1 VAWGSTSRAAG
12 SKSSSF
18 RKAAGLVRRCGGASA
33 MRPIVALCRG
43 AVLPVW
49 REPVRKDRSERKG
62 GFRVM
67 SGAVAILAFHQVY
80 QPLGGSILLSA
91 IVAGIPLYV
100 LFVML
105 AVLRLPAWMS
115 ALTAMLSAAV
125 LAALIWRMPLGL
137 DASATTE
144 GMANG
149 LWPISWIVL
158 NAVFFHNLTI
168 ASGDFDVI
176 RRSLTRLTG
185 DRRGHGLPLARFLF
199 PLSADG
205 APLRGATDDH

>member
-1 VAWGSTSRAAG
+1 RPRTH
-12 SKSSSF
+12 
-18 RKAAGLVRRCGGASA
+18 RRCSHRWPGAARPGRPARSPRASGKPPGWSGGAA
-33 MRPIVALCRG
+33 APRPCGQLWRFAVALCYLYG
-43 AVLPVW
+43 ESLY
-49 REPVRKDRSERKG
+49 VRTDPKRKG

-125 LAALIWRMPLGL
+125 LAALVWGMPFGL
-137 DASATTE
+137 DVSATTE

-185 DRRGHGLPLARFLF
+185 DRRVQGVLA
-199 PLSADG
+199 G
-205 APLRGATDDH
+205 